1 MKLLNFA
8 VMMVGLVMVSP
19 VVLAAD
25 ASPEEIVLWPK
36 GAPEAKGTTDKDIP
50 VIQRYAPPSDTT
62 AGAAIVVCPGGG
74 YGGLAMDHEGDQIGR
89 WLNREGISAFVLRY
103 RHAPGY
109 KHPIPLMDAQRALR
123 TVRARAEEWD
133 VNPGHI
139 GILGFSAGGHL
150 TGTAGT
156 HFDAGN
162 PKADDP
168 IDRVSCR
175 PDFLVLV
182 YPVITLEGPFAHMG
196 SRKNLLGEH
205 PAPELVKDL
214 SLENAVT
221 NDTPPA
227 FLFHTSGD
235 TGVPSEN
242 SILFYRALHDAKVPA
257 EMHIFEKGEHGAG
270 LAPKDPA
277 LSVWPDLCITW
288 LRGRGML

>member
-1 MKLLNFA
+1 MLNS
-8 VMMVGLVMVSP
+8 VMMMVGLVLASH

-25 ASPEEIVLWPK
+25 ASPEEIVLWPQ

-50 VIQRYAPPSDTT
+50 VIQRYAPSSDNAT
-62 AGAAIVVCPGGG
+62 GAAIVVCPGGG

-89 WLNREGISAFVLRY
+89 WLNSEGISAFVLRY

-109 KHPIPLMDAQRALR
+109 KHPVPLMDAQRALR
-123 TVRARAEEWD
+123 TVRARAGEWG

-168 IDRVSCR
+168 IDRASCR

-221 NDTPPA
+221 KDTPPT

-277 LSVWPDLCITW
+277 LSVWPKLCITW
-288 LRGRGML
+288 LRGLGML